1 MRHTHK
7 IAKHLYLKRAGLRE
21 LSFPNGS
28 VSSVDQSPLPAAS
41 ISYLA
46 VTSGSMAAKP
56 RSAWHE
62 PDHGLALRTPALKQ
76 AKTTRGHTFY
86 RDTVIYHES
95 GLEHRVSVVLQ
106 TYRGLARL
114 ISQYPKVEWVDEDG
128 VAHHHTCD
136 YFIELADGT
145 RVAIVVKYE
154 RKREEMLDLIERI
167 CNNGITGIAKGG
179 KRTVGVADAVVLVTN
194 AQATQEAFENAY
206 FLLSSR
212 AHHDQAEC
220 AALYDIVQQLPGTF
234 RFGQLL
240 LNCWPRAKRRT
251 AIWRLLD
258 LGLIEPVN
266 PGLIDELAWLRA
278 A

>member
-28 VSSVDQSPLPAAS
+28 ISSVEQSPVPTSA
-41 ISYLA
+41 ISYRS
-46 VTSGSMAAKP
+46 VGGSMAAKP

-62 PDHGLALRTPALKQ
+62 PDHGLAVRVPALKQ

-86 RDTVIYHES
+86 RDTVIHHES

-106 TYRGLARL
+106 TYRGLTRL
-114 ISQYPKVEWVDEDG
+114 ISQYPKVEWIDDDG
-128 VAHHHTCD
+128 VVHQHTCD
-136 YFIELADGT
+136 YFIELIDGT
-145 RVAIVVKYE
+145 RIAIVVKYE

-167 CNNGITGIAKGG
+167 CDNGITGVSKGG
-179 KRTVGVADAVVLVTN
+179 KRTVGVADAVALVTN

-212 AHHDQAEC
+212 PNHDPQEC
-220 AALYDIVQQLPGTF
+220 AILHDVVQRLPGTF
-234 RFGQLL
+234 RFGHLL
-240 LNCWPRAKRRT
+240 LGSWPRAKRRT

-258 LGLIEPVN
+258 MGHIEPVN
-266 PGLIDELAWLRA
+266 HGLIDELSWLQA